1 MPEKRNY
8 PEPLEA
14 LLLILAIFVFF
25 IVLMIAYVS
34 LRGYN
39 LQNTDEMI
47 AGSRY
52 LIIFG
57 GSLFLIIPLIYARL
71 RHYDI
76 IGTFRLRTVPWRVI
90 FFSILIGL
98 SISVLS
104 DELERLINLIFPIP
118 SWISEM
124 MLPLKANTSMDW
136 VLIITGAVFITTF
149 SEETLFRG
157 FLQIS
162 LERKGDVTR
171 AVLLSAVTWALIH
184 RNPYWAVSIFLI
196 GVIFGFMAWRTHS
209 ILPSF
214 TAHATNNLLAL
225 FFLNL
230 NMEPYFKWYETGKH
244 VALPVLIIS
253 LAILVWSVRMLS
265 VLYRRYDF

>member
-1 MPEKRNY
+1 MQEKRNY

-14 LLLILAIFVFF
+14 LLLILAIFILF
-25 IVLMIAYVS
+25 IILMIAYVS
-34 LRGYN
+34 LSGYN
-39 LQNTDEMI
+39 LQNTEEMI

-57 GSLFLIIPLIYARL
+57 GSLFLIIPLIYAKL

-76 IGTFRLRTVPWRVI
+76 IGTFRLRSVPWRVI
-90 FFSILIGL
+90 FLSILIGL
-98 SISVLS
+98 SISALS

-118 SWISEM
+118 DWILEM
-124 MLPLKANTSMDW
+124 MLPLKANSPMDW
-136 VLIITGAVFITTF
+136 VLVIAGAVFITTF

-184 RNPYWAVSIFLI
+184 RNPYWAISIFLI
-196 GVIFGFMAWRTHS
+196 GVVFGFMAWRSHS
-209 ILPSF
+209 IWPSF

-225 FFLNL
+225 LFLNL
-230 NMEPYFKWYETGKH
+230 NMAPYFKWYETGKH
-244 VALPVLIIS
+244 VALPVLILS
-253 LAILVWSVRMLS
+253 LAILVWSVRLLS
-265 VLYRRYDF
+265 AWYRKNDL